1 MEQFGAGR
9 QKSVIHRGYFKIADH
24 LAKTARGL
32 GLDLFDLIGRRCV
45 SRRGVGGKGGNQQS
59 GGKKCGEFFMVL
71 SLFKIKGMGFQTAFQ
86 AALAGGSLK
95 APKFTPQN
103 AASRFR

>member
-1 MEQFGAGR
+1 MKKSLFSTALLAASFAFSSTFVNAGE
-9 QKSVIHRGYFKIADH
+9 IADRVE
-24 LAKTARGL
+24 KTKTLLVGTEGTYAPFTSHDKDGKL
-32 GLDLFDLIGRRCV
+32 TGFDV
-45 SRRGVGGKGGNQQS
+45 V
-59 GGKKCGEFFMVL
+59 FMVL